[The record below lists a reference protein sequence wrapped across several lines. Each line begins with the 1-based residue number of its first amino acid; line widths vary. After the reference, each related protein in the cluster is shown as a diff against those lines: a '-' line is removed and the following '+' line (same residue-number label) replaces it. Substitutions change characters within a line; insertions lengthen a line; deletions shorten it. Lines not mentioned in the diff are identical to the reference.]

1 MYLLYIYLYI
11 FFLGYCTKIVQIN
24 PVLYARAQL
33 HTFRSLLSRRYS
45 LPRTGPWHSCPATWC
60 LIAILP
66 QLIRVITLEQSVP
79 FYMFNIK
86 KKNTH
91 KNTFTAFF
99 PFKFSSQQPISSFS
113 SVNIFQQLATRI
125 IIFGGKSDRE

>member
-1 MYLLYIYLYI
+1 MSGLQLKTGVKVKINQCIYIYI
-11 FFLGYCTKIVQIN
+11 CIFFFLGYCTKIVQIN

-79 FYMFNIK
+79 FYIK
-86 KKNTH
+86 KIRTKIHSRRFSPSNSQA
-91 KNTFTAFF
+91 NN
-99 PFKFSSQQPISSFS
+99 PFLPFRPSIFSS
-113 SVNIFQQLATRI
+113 N
-125 IIFGGKSDRE
+125 